1 MVITYMNDV
10 CCNIYDIHS
19 MSPLRPL
26 RPLRPRPLRP
36 LRPLRPRPLRPLRPQ
51 SPLRPLRPLCPLR
64 PTSHVPPYTAGNTRK
79 SDGSRLHSCGCSF
92 RVYHFHNLP
101 VPTVFTGLRI
111 CQNDVLQVGA
121 REVSSGMSLPW
132 EVLW

>member
-1 MVITYMNDV
+1 MRN
-10 CCNIYDIHS
+10 C
-19 MSPLRPL
+19 
-26 RPLRPRPLRP
+26 
-36 LRPLRPRPLRPLRPQ
+36 
-51 SPLRPLRPLCPLR
+51 
-64 PTSHVPPYTAGNTRK
+64 AGVK

-121 REVSSGMSLPW
+121 REVSGMSLPKAGRRARS
-132 EVLW
+132 